1 MCFELNGIEL
11 EIKIYGYNI
20 LCLIKIKNVYFVEF
34 YLLIIWMLLKF
45 VLLYF
50 RLFEY

>member
-1 MCFELNGIEL
+1 MCFELNGIEF

-34 YLLIIWMLLKF
+34 DFLII
-45 VLLYF
+45 
-50 RLFEY
+50 